1 MQMHV
6 LVYIHL
12 SAYAPNERIAKSQLI
27 EDTDFQVRLK
37 PFPQQEPPILLETNT
52 GCP

>member
-6 LVYIHL
+6 LVYIYL

-37 PFPQQEPPILLETNT
+37 PFPQREPPILLETNT